1 MRRRTVLLSGSVS
14 IFRRAATG
22 AMPTKLDPVLAAML
36 EDPALEADREVTV
49 MIGLAAAPTERTLAE
64 LRALGLSVR
73 SVVGDVLTGSARLGR
88 IVEISAHPAIVRIEA
103 ATPLH
108 PEDTPRQAVEVTRAP
123 PAPTEEDAD
132 DQQAR
137 PATRPPE
144 RTRGA
149 VPRRPDGDAPLRP
162 RGHGRRGRACRT
174 AR

>member
-14 IFRRAATG
+14 ISRRAATG

-36 EDPALEADREVTV
+36 EGPALEADRELTV
-49 MIGLAAAPTERTLAE
+49 MIGLSAAPTERTLAE

-108 PEDTPRQAVEVTRAP
+108 PEDTPP
-123 PAPTEEDAD
+123 P
-132 DQQAR
+132 
-137 PATRPPE
+137 
-144 RTRGA
+144 G
-149 VPRRPDGDAPLRP
+149 G
-162 RGHGRRGRACRT
+162 
-174 AR
+174 